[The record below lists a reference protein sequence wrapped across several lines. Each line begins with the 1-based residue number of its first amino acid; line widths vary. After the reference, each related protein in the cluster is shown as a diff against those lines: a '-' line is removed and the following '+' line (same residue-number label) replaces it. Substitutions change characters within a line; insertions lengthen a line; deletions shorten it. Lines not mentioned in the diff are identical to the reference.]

1 MTYIS
6 SIKTGILI
14 FPMLALFITIP
25 YMIWMYRRYGSINII
40 KTLIVY
46 SFVLYLESCYLL
58 VILPLPKIADV
69 HTSYS
74 QMINLI
80 PFAFIGDFIRES
92 PFNLFRLSTYIQTIK
107 DPTFYV
113 PMFNILMLIP
123 FGMYLRYYFKFS
135 LKRVIIF
142 TALLSLFFELTQLSG
157 LYFIYDSP
165 YRICDIDDII
175 QNTTGGLL
183 GYYIVGLFNSILPDR
198 DNLDEVSLKKG
209 ESVSGLRRIFAFA
222 IDVFVIGFIKSTIA
236 IFIPFSF
243 IIVTLLYFT
252 FMPIKNGRTI
262 GSRILNFHFEMENK
276 NKRNLFLR
284 SLGIVVY
291 FYAFPRFLNF
301 IMDLINGRA
310 DNMLLISIFFS
321 AFMLFIIYL
330 LLNIILI
337 LSNRKFPFDKIGRV
351 SYYSDIKK

>member
-58 VILPLPKIADV
+58 VILPLPKVADV

-74 QMINLI
+74 QMINL
-80 PFAFIGDFIRES
+80 
-92 PFNLFRLSTYIQTIK
+92 
-107 DPTFYV
+107 
-113 PMFNILMLIP
+113 
-123 FGMYLRYYFKFS
+123 
-135 LKRVIIF
+135 
-142 TALLSLFFELTQLSG
+142 
-157 LYFIYDSP
+157 
-165 YRICDIDDII
+165 
-175 QNTTGGLL
+175 
-183 GYYIVGLFNSILPDR
+183 
-198 DNLDEVSLKKG
+198 
-209 ESVSGLRRIFAFA
+209 
-222 IDVFVIGFIKSTIA
+222 
-236 IFIPFSF
+236 IPFSF

-252 FMPIKNGRTI
+252 FMPAKNGKTI

-276 NKRNLFLR
+276 NRINLFLR
-284 SLGIVVY
+284 SLGIIVY
-291 FYAFPRFLNF
+291 FYALPRFLNF

-310 DNMLLISIFFS
+310 DNIVLVSIFFS
-321 AFMLFIIYL
+321 AFMIFIVYL

>member
-14 FPMLALFITIP
+14 FPMLAFFITIP

-58 VILPLPKIADV
+58 VILPLPKVADV

-74 QMINLI
+74 QMINL
-80 PFAFIGDFIRES
+80 
-92 PFNLFRLSTYIQTIK
+92 
-107 DPTFYV
+107 
-113 PMFNILMLIP
+113 
-123 FGMYLRYYFKFS
+123 
-135 LKRVIIF
+135 
-142 TALLSLFFELTQLSG
+142 
-157 LYFIYDSP
+157 
-165 YRICDIDDII
+165 
-175 QNTTGGLL
+175 
-183 GYYIVGLFNSILPDR
+183 
-198 DNLDEVSLKKG
+198 
-209 ESVSGLRRIFAFA
+209 
-222 IDVFVIGFIKSTIA
+222 
-236 IFIPFSF
+236 IPFSF

-252 FMPIKNGRTI
+252 FMPAKNGKTI

-276 NKRNLFLR
+276 NRINLFLR
-284 SLGIVVY
+284 SLGIIVY
-291 FYAFPRFLNF
+291 FYALPRFLNF

-310 DNMLLISIFFS
+310 DNIVLVSIFFS
-321 AFMLFIIYL
+321 AFMIFIVYL

-337 LSNRKFPFDKIGRV
+337 LSNRKFPFDKIGIV